1 MLIKRF
7 IFLFFAISGSFFS
20 CRHRLNSNS
29 EMVERLLQQD
39 KFETDASNPY
49 ATAAVL
55 AHLDSL
61 IASAPIGVDLFE
73 TYIKKANTLLQA
85 GREIPA
91 VHILDSLSKTF
102 IPDYLNRQ
110 TVTKTLALAYLR
122 LGERNNCINN
132 HTAESCVFPIQGSGI
147 HKDKSSSEQAILLYE
162 KILKENPGD
171 YESRWL
177 LNIACMTTGGYPAKV
192 PDAYFLKMDNEPAD
206 TSVKPFKDV
215 AMNLGL
221 AVRKMGG
228 GVIIDDFNNDNYPDV
243 ITSSTNLKE
252 HMHYFRNN
260 RNGTFTDIAVSSGLG
275 QFTGG
280 LNIIQTDYNN
290 DGFKDIFVL
299 RGAWKGKFGKEPN
312 SLLRNNGNGTFTDV
326 TEQSGLLSFHP
337 TQTATWADFNND
349 GWLDIFIGNES
360 ENGDVNPSELYIN
373 NKNGTFTEMAAQAGC
388 DLKLFVKGVTSG
400 DYDNDGRIDLFISTM
415 NGRKVLLKNI
425 TEKGGAIKFTNVS
438 RQANLANSGP
448 GTFATWF
455 WDYDNDGW
463 PDILVCGYGNSFP
476 IASAAG
482 AEALNRYQGND
493 GKVILYHNQHDG
505 TFKDVS
511 KEAEFNKISFAMGA
525 NFGDINNDGFL
536 DFYLGTGN
544 PMFTSLVPDKLY
556 KNQAGH
562 RFIDITSPA
571 RVGSLQKGHAIGFA
585 DLDNDGSQDI
595 FINQGGAFTG
605 DAYENSLFI
614 NPGQNHNQW
623 VNILLEGS
631 VSNRMA
637 IGTKLKITFTENGKT
652 RNVYRD
658 VNSGGSFGSN
668 PLMQHIGLGTS
679 TKIDKLEITWPVT
692 HIVQY
697 FTNITAGQN
706 IKIKE
711 GSNTLTTYKLSKFNF
726 SYLPMQHMR
735 MN

>member
-1 MLIKRF
+1 MPIKRF
-7 IFLFFAISGSFFS
+7 IFSFFIISALLLS
-20 CRHRLNSNS
+20 CRHKVDSNS
-29 EMVERLLQQD
+29 EMVGRLQQQD
-39 KFETDASNPY
+39 KFETNASNPY

-61 IASAPIGVDLFE
+61 ILSAPAGADLFQ
-73 TYIKKANTLLQA
+73 TYINKANALLQA
-85 GREIPA
+85 GRESQS
-91 VHILDSLSKTF
+91 VHILDSLNKTF
-102 IPDYLNRQ
+102 IPDYLRRQ
-110 TVTKTLALAYLR
+110 TVIKTLALAYLR

-132 HTAESCVFPIQGSGI
+132 HTAKSCVFPIQGSGI
-147 HKDKSSSEQAILLYE
+147 HKDKSGSEQAILLYE
-162 KILKENPGD
+162 RILKENPGD

-177 LNIACMTTGGYPAKV
+177 LNIAYMTTGGYPAKV
-192 PDAYFLKMDNEPAD
+192 PPAYFLKMENEPAD
-206 TSVKPFKDV
+206 ISVKPFKDV

-228 GVIIDDFNNDNYPDV
+228 GTIIDDFNNDNYPDI
-243 ITSSTNLKE
+243 ITGSTSLKE

-260 RNGTFTDIAVSSGLG
+260 RNGTFTDIAASSGLG

-280 LNIIQTDYNN
+280 LNIMQTDYNN

-312 SLLRNNGNGTFTDV
+312 SLLRNNGDGTFTDV

-349 GWLDIFIGNES
+349 GWLDVFIGNES
-360 ENGDVNPSELYIN
+360 EDDDVNPSELYIN
-373 NKNGTFTEMAAQAGC
+373 NKNGNFTEIAAGAGC

-400 DYDNDGRIDLFISTM
+400 DYDNDGRTDLFISTM

-425 TEKGGAIKFTNVS
+425 TEKNGRVKFKDVTQ
-438 RQANLANSGP
+438 QANLGNRGP

-463 PDILVCGYGNSFP
+463 ADILVCGYGNSFP
-476 IASAAG
+476 IAHAAG
-482 AEALNRYQGND
+482 AQAINRYQGAD
-493 GKVILYHNQHDG
+493 GKVVLYHNQHNG

-511 KEAEFNKISFAMGA
+511 KEAGFNKISFAMGA
-525 NFGDINNDGFL
+525 NFGDIDNDGFL

-544 PMFTSLVPDKLY
+544 PMFTSLVPDRLY
-556 KNQAGH
+556 KNDARH
-562 RFIDITSPA
+562 RFTDITSPA
-571 RVGSLQKGHAIGFA
+571 RVGSLQKGHAIAFA
-585 DLDNDGSQDI
+585 DMDNDGSQDI

-614 NPGQNHNQW
+614 NPGQNGNHW

-631 VSNRMA
+631 VSNRLA
-637 IGTKLKITFTENGKT
+637 IGARLKITFTNNGKA

-668 PLMQHIGLGTS
+668 PLLQHIGLGTS
-679 TKIDKLEITWPVT
+679 TKIDTLEITWPVT
-692 HIVQY
+692 HQVQS
-697 FTNITAGQN
+697 FTNVAAGQN

-711 GSNTLTTYKLSKFNF
+711 GSSKLTAYKLAKFNF
-726 SYLPMQHMR
+726 SYLPMQHMN